1 VIYHIIDGLNRRSLL
16 SGRRRDARVMMRR
29 DARPGCRR
37 TRTTP
42 YLPAFAVAPFSKVPF
57 GVYVGAR
64 VLKLIAD
71 IARDEIAAS
80 MVAARNSSAGSRS
93 STSPPHVSSCHL
105 ALASP
110 TSMTSYRTQRLGKR
124 CGAGARAAGSWPAP

>member
-1 VIYHIIDGLNRRSLL
+1 MPAPVAAVPPYNVLATGFTGDVENLYN
-16 SGRRRDARVMMRR
+16 
-29 DARPGCRR
+29 PGAALQPYV
-37 TRTTP
+37 TTP

-57 GVYVGAR
+57 GVYVSAR

-71 IARDEIAAS
+71 IARDEIVAS

-93 STSPPHVSSCHL
+93 STSTPHVSSCHL

-110 TSMTSYRTQRLGKR
+110 
-124 CGAGARAAGSWPAP
+124 A